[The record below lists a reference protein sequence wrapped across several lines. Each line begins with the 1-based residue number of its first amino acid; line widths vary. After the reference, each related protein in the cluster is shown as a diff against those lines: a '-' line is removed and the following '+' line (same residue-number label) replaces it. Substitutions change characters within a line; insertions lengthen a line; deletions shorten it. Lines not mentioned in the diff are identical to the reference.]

1 MSAAVRERKFAF
13 SLPNILTYGRIAAIG
28 LIVIVYALSADFT
41 NDANARLI
49 AAVVFLVASATDY
62 FDGYYARKWDM
73 GTAMGKML
81 DPIADK
87 MLVAVV
93 LLILC
98 ADGTIAGWQIL
109 APALIL
115 CREFLVSGLR
125 ELAGGA
131 KGVTSVTQLA
141 KWKTTVQ
148 LVSLLLL
155 LAGSA
160 LGAFVIEIG
169 LVLLWASA
177 ALTLFTGYDYF
188 TKTMAYLTRDEA

>member
-1 MSAAVRERKFAF
+1 MRERKFAF
-13 SLPNILTYGRIAAIG
+13 SLPNMLTYGRVAAIG
-28 LIVIVYALSADFT
+28 LIVAAYALVTDFAN
-41 NDANARLI
+41 NDTARLT
-49 AAVVFLVASATDY
+49 AAFVFLIASATDF

-73 GTAMGKML
+73 GTALGKML

-98 ADGTIAGWQIL
+98 ADGTISGWQIL

-125 ELAGGA
+125 EIAGGA

-141 KWKTTVQ
+141 KWKTTTQ
-148 LVSLLLL
+148 LIALLLL
-155 LAGSA
+155 LAGPVWA
-160 LGAFVIEIG
+160 VWLTTTGM
-169 LVLLWASA
+169 VLLWVSA
-177 ALTLFTGYDYF
+177 GLTLFTGYDYLW
-188 TKTMAYLTRDEA
+188 KTLAYLTREAD

>member
-1 MSAAVRERKFAF
+1 MTTGGEQTTKHQMSAATRERKFAF
-13 SLPNILTYGRIAAIG
+13 SLPNLLTYGRVAAIG
-28 LIVIVYALSADFT
+28 LIVAVYALAADFSM
-41 NDANARLI
+41 DLNARLV
-49 AAVVFLVASATDY
+49 AAIVFLAASATDY

-98 ADGTIAGWQIL
+98 SDGTIVGWQIV

-115 CREFLVSGLR
+115 CREFLVSGQR

-131 KGVTSVTQLA
+131 KGVTSVT
-141 KWKTTVQ
+141 
-148 LVSLLLL
+148 
-155 LAGSA
+155 
-160 LGAFVIEIG
+160 
-169 LVLLWASA
+169 
-177 ALTLFTGYDYF
+177 
-188 TKTMAYLTRDEA
+188 